1 MPEVPL
7 VSGESLGGV
16 KLAGQRGCGRPPAP
30 SRGGGRPFPLRP
42 QPRESFGT
50 RRLVTHD
57 RTVARWA
64 VARTRQVTVTDII
77 CGVDVSST
85 HLDARI
91 GRSGAFQRFAN
102 TPEGVEALASF
113 ALEHEVTLVAMEATG
128 GYEKKPFALL
138 WAQGLPCA
146 ILNPRMVRRFAEA
159 MGVLEKTDRIDAG
172 VIAWCAEA
180 KRVGPTEPASPAQQ
194 RLRALVV
201 RLRQLTAVRTAQTNQ
216 QRLVDDPRV
225 LSSFEEILAL
235 VARQIRALEAEIASL
250 IAADPLWRALDQAFR
265 QIKGVADRTVAA
277 LMAELPE
284 IGLIPNKA
292 ISKLVGSAPLANDSG
307 KSSGR
312 RAARGGRA
320 TVRALLFVVAEIVRR
335 HNPDF
340 ADFHRRLQGKPKKVV
355 RVALAHKLLVR
366 LNAKARDARLALNA
380 KA

>member
-1 MPEVPL
+1 M
-7 VSGESLGGV
+7 
-16 KLAGQRGCGRPPAP
+16 
-30 SRGGGRPFPLRP
+30 
-42 QPRESFGT
+42 
-50 RRLVTHD
+50 
-57 RTVARWA
+57 
-64 VARTRQVTVTDII
+64 TDII

-180 KRVGPTEPASPAQQ
+180 KRVGPTEPASPAQH

-307 KSSGR
+307 KSIGR